1 MPATAIIAGVSGLAT
16 AGSGI
21 AQAIGNGNRAKQIRK
36 EIDEYQRQDLV
47 NPYEN
52 LQVSTLGADR
62 QREDLSRTM
71 ATYGNLM
78 ALGGTRAAA
87 AMMPQLVMQQNAQE
101 AQIVANL
108 DEQEKQRQQ
117 LIAQGNAAIQQMT
130 EQRERDDL
138 LGMGAQL
145 NVANQQKA
153 QGWNTFAQGVTGLG
167 MSAASGMFNDVF
179 KDQAK
184 ADAQFSKILP
194 GAEVSKNSIPQSTG
208 LNNNAV
214 VASSLA
220 TMPSPLGLSAFGNL
234 LPFMG
239 FQAPDQQKLYQD
251 FLRSKNFQTA

>member
-1 MPATAIIAGVSGLAT
+1 MPAAVPIIAGVSGLAT

-36 EIDEYQRQDLV
+36 QIDEYQRQELV
-47 NPYEN
+47 NPDEN

-71 ATYGNLM
+71 ATYSNLM

-117 LIAQGNAAIQQMT
+117 MIAQGNAMVQQMT

-138 LGMGAQL
+138 LGMGAEL

-167 MSAASGMFNDVF
+167 LAASNGMFDDVF
-179 KDQAK
+179 KK
-184 ADAQFSKILP
+184 NPLSTISKMPALQRPAFQGVNTTLP
-194 GAEVSKNSIPQSTG
+194 AITYPQ
-208 LNNNAV
+208 
-214 VASSLA
+214 
-220 TMPSPLGLSAFGNL
+220 
-234 LPFMG
+234 LPFLNLPNLG
-239 FQAPDQQKLYQD
+239 
-251 FLRSKNFQTA
+251 